1 LSYSLDDIKRASESN
16 GADLIVFSDLRSK
29 AADAR
34 KEIDA
39 RKDAIERIQKS
50 TQEIKKPKKKA
61 LSALTVA
68 SLALEDEKKL
78 LATITSGGGEVYTKP
93 IDDAIK
99 EYQEQFDKATAE
111 IEGYNKQLDEL
122 IKVVDELVEYR
133 NRERDAYKDAKSQYN
148 DLKSNPERALGSNPS
163 DEDKEQLEQYV
174 DSIMGKMEAEED
186 GHEDQIV
193 QVQNWKNNLTA
204 ARNATKASEVP
215 SD

>member
-1 LSYSLDDIKRASESN
+1 MSYSLDDIKRASESN

-39 RKDAIERIQKS
+39 RKDAIEKIQKS

-68 SLALEDEKKL
+68 SLALEGEKKL
-78 LATITSGGGEVYTKP
+78 LATITSGGEAYTKP

-111 IEGYNKQLDEL
+111 IEGYNNQLDEL

-133 NRERDAYKDAKSQYN
+133 NKERDAYKDAKSQYN

-163 DEDKEQLEQYV
+163 DEDKNQLEQYV
-174 DSIMGKMEAEED
+174 NSIMGKIESEED
-186 GHEDQIV
+186 GHENQIV